1 MKISDYRLIKISY
14 DQNLRDFET
23 SLMKL
28 TREEFE
34 FITKITEENIN
45 ITIRKRNNIVDWIWI
60 TEDDLKRIMSIMEK
74 YGIRHKIIDHTE
86 TYRLYPEKITVL
98 RKELDEWMTQFL
110 DIDLIL
116 DRIGEVGIDRITKLE
131 KKFLKENF
139 NKV

>member
-1 MKISDYRLIKISY
+1 MKISDYRLIKICY

-23 SLMKL
+23 SLLKL
-28 TREEFE
+28 TKEEFE

-60 TEDDLKRIMSIMEK
+60 TEGDQERIISIMEK

-86 TYRLYPEKITVL
+86 TYHTHPEKITVL
-98 RKELDEWMTQFL
+98 RNELDKWMVQFL

-116 DRIGEVGIDRITKLE
+116 DRISEVGIDKITKLE
-131 KKFLKENF
+131 KKFLQKNF